1 MRIYFIGDM
10 RAHFIQQDV
19 EMLQNDY
26 QIQIFD
32 LSQHA
37 TSFRQ
42 IPHYLTASIREILQ
56 VRAAD
61 LVWIWGADY
70 WAVPF
75 ILFAKLFRKPV
86 LVSVLGYEVCGIR
99 DTQYG
104 IGIVYGNQL
113 SIIRG
118 AVSRWVIR
126 SATVA
131 ITMSEAYRKIVR
143 ELLPGM
149 EVIVIPGCIDETLCD
164 QPLPDKSG
172 VVTATCLN
180 TNDEL
185 KGIHIFKGAARFI
198 PGMKVIRNIPH
209 EELMQ
214 EFRKAKVYCQ
224 LSLTESFGMSLL
236 EAMACG
242 CVPVV
247 TDRDA
252 LPEVTGGHGFVIPY
266 GDVYKT
272 IKAIQVALL
281 CDGTQAKERARMF
294 TRDNRKEQINRL
306 IGVCCDNR

>member
-1 MRIYFIGDM
+1 MKVYLIGDM
-10 RAHFIQQDV
+10 RAHFIKTDIGI
-19 EMLQNDY
+19 LQEDH
-26 QIQIFD
+26 QVRTFD

-42 IPHYLTASIREILQ
+42 IPHYLTASILEILQ

-70 WAVPF
+70 WAIPF

-86 LVSVLGYEVCGIR
+86 LVSVLGYEVYINE
-99 DTQYG
+99 Q
-104 IGIVYGNQL
+104 IGYGNQRFC
-113 SIIRG
+113 IRG
-118 AVSRWVIR
+118 AVSRWIIR
-126 SATVA
+126 SATTA

-149 EVIVIPGCIDETLCD
+149 EVIVIPGCIDETLCE

-198 PGMKVIRNIPH
+198 PDMKIIRNIPH

-252 LPEVTGGHGFVIPY
+252 LPEVVGDTGFVVLY
-266 GDVYKT
+266 GDVYETAKV
-272 IKAIQVALL
+272 IRSALTA
-281 CDGTQAKERARMF
+281 DRTPARERARLF
-294 TRDNRKEQINRL
+294 TKDTRKKLTNCL
-306 IGVCCDNR
+306 IGVCCDSR